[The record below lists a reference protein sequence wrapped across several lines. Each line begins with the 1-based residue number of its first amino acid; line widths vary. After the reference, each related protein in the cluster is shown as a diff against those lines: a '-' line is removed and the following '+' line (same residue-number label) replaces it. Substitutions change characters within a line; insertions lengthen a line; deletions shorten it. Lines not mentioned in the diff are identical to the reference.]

1 MQDSLKSDRKIV
13 IGMVGLPARGKV
25 KQNIFKEINFF

>member
-1 MQDSLKSDRKIV
+1 MVDLLKSDRKIV

-25 KQNIFKEINFF
+25 FN

>member
-1 MQDSLKSDRKIV
+1 MQELKSDRKLI

-25 KQNIFKEINFF
+25 FILNLGFF